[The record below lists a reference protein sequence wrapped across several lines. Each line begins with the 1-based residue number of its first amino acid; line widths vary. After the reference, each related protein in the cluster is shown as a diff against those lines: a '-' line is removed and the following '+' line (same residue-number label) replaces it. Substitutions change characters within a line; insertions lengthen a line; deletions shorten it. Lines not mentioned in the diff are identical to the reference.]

1 MLLAVSAGKVIQR
14 PAGSRPR
21 PLRRPCCSR
30 TLRSPVRPQR
40 GPEPLAWEVPQ
51 RIWTRAEGRSQG
63 IGVHSLPPVQRLRVK
78 TEPASDSR
86 FSCGWRWARGCCS
99 LSPSPQATAP
109 TGVGRSLVHTIASCW
124 APPWSSR
131 IWFWER
137 RAQNLCLEHSPTG
150 DSRAPP
156 AWSPCPR
163 PFVPKEQN
171 GKETMFFGCPLPW
184 AGGVSEMMVF
194 YFWLLFLSRCVVC
207 CGATIDSSTR

>member
-51 RIWTRAEGRSQG
+51 RIWTRAEGGSQG
-63 IGVHSLPPVQRLRVK
+63 IGVHSLPPAQWLRVK

-99 LSPSPQATAP
+99 LSPSPPATAP
-109 TGVGRSLVHTIASCW
+109 TGGGVGPLSIQLPVAGRHPG
-124 APPWSSR
+124 APESGSGKGEPRTCVLNTHPQVILGPLRPGAPAPAHSSPR
-131 IWFWER
+131 NRMER
-137 RAQNLCLEHSPTG
+137 RLCSLGVLYPGREGSP
-150 DSRAPP
+150 
-156 AWSPCPR
+156 
-163 PFVPKEQN
+163 K
-171 GKETMFFGCPLPW
+171 
-184 AGGVSEMMVF
+184 
-194 YFWLLFLSRCVVC
+194 
-207 CGATIDSSTR
+207 